1 MVPAATVRLATGVVK
16 PGIDELQ
23 DLFDEP

>member
-1 MVPAATVRLATGVVK
+1 MGSARTVRPVPGAVK